1 MTGKTAADQTP
12 AVNRSRTSL
21 KYYILFLSWPV
32 VLVHRYWNNRPIQ
45 KLKLIPFE
53 DIEQDIQWYIKDTG
67 DLFSISLIL
76 LAFYLSVKSIREKI
90 VVGSFLLISIIDI
103 IHYWLFYK
111 RNEYFIIAEFIIV
124 IVAAL
129 LVGVKFKQRP

>member
-1 MTGKTAADQTP
+1 
-12 AVNRSRTSL
+12 
-21 KYYILFLSWPV
+21 
-32 VLVHRYWNNRPIQ
+32 LVHRYWNNRPVQ

-67 DLFSISLIL
+67 DLLSISLIL

-90 VVGSFLLISIIDI
+90 AVGSFLLISIIDI

-111 RNEYFIIAEFIIV
+111 RNEYFIILEFLII
-124 IVAAL
+124 IGAAL
-129 LVGVKFKQRP
+129 LMGIKKYSK